1 LCCAPA
7 NRPAAEPLDRSAV
20 ANFEL
25 ARSHRIAIDLAGV
38 GDGASEHAGSQ
49 PPGSFEAETGCALE
63 GTVPICYR
71 AYAQA
76 WRRADCDATRLKGDH
91 PVNRR
96 KFHEIW
102 IEQCDAAQ
110 EIKLRYGLKAAFDYI
125 VAEKLL
131 NFTDAAASD
140 PEFARELP
148 RFIARVK
155 GLFTPQE
162 IRTQLDRIGH
172 ELREYDADI
181 EEGDNFSKA
190 DELREEDELIIESPA
205 AAAERARQFATIRE
219 LLTVAELGTS

>member
-1 LCCAPA
+1 M
-7 NRPAAEPLDRSAV
+7 
-20 ANFEL
+20 
-25 ARSHRIAIDLAGV
+25 
-38 GDGASEHAGSQ
+38 
-49 PPGSFEAETGCALE
+49 
-63 GTVPICYR
+63 
-71 AYAQA
+71 
-76 WRRADCDATRLKGDH
+76 
-91 PVNRR
+91 NRR

-110 EIKLRYGLKAAFDYI
+110 EIRLRYGLKAAFDYV

-131 NFTDAAASD
+131 NFADAAASD

-148 RFIARVK
+148 RFIARVR

-181 EEGDNFSKA
+181 EEGDNFDKA
-190 DELREEDELIIESPA
+190 DELREKDELIIESPA

-219 LLTVAELGTS
+219 LLTFADPGTAVLRAIELVRGTTDSGSDLALHWHGAQRQIIVHAPA